1 MLTRNR
7 PKWQLYFLL
16 VLLLHLLLLVGISLR
31 YGYGAQPKKELAPI
45 VPAYIYHGEDVIKG
59 IVQNAPVKD
68 MISQPI
74 AKQQVEPKAEET
86 VKEVAKINET
96 AITKTPQEA
105 IKVSTI
111 PKKRQPHVTPLPKK
125 LQLNQENNFAF
136 SAEMNGQYQKT
147 QQVNQPLLKLLYMA
161 TGEHLVY
168 PRISADFNQSGIV
181 KIRFKIHPNGM
192 VTNVVMLK
200 SSGYDFLDQAGLS
213 AISDM
218 SPVRNVDAYLSKPE
232 FIEVNI
238 VFR

>member
-1 MLTRNR
+1 M
-7 PKWQLYFLL
+7 PKWQIYFLL
-16 VLLLHLLLLVGISLR
+16 VLLMHLLLLLGISLR
-31 YGYGAQPKKELAPI
+31 YGIQPKKEELAAI

-74 AKQQVEPKAEET
+74 AQPQMEQKAEET
-86 VKEVAKINET
+86 VKEAPKIDET
-96 AITKTPQEA
+96 AITTTPQEA
-105 IKVSTI
+105 VKVSTV
-111 PKKRQPHVTPLPKK
+111 PKKRQPHPTPTPKK
-125 LQLNQENNFAF
+125 QALSQENNFAF

-147 QQVNQPLLKLLYMA
+147 QEVNQPLLKLLYIA

-168 PRISADFNQSGIV
+168 PRIAADFNQVGIV

-192 VTNVVMLK
+192 ITNIMKLK

-218 SPVRNVDAYLSKPE
+218 SPVSNVDAYLSKPE

-238 VFR
+238 VFH